1 MNERAGKGIKMIDLY
16 TWSTTNGRR
25 PLMILEETG
34 IPYRI
39 HPVNI
44 RNGEQKTPEHVRRSP
59 SAKIPAMVDPEGPD
73 GELVMFE
80 STAILAYLADKA
92 GRFNGGEGAGRH
104 HVAQWLQFSTHNLLP
119 TLSIMR
125 NHDILRPTAERL
137 LDVLDDYLDGR
148 DYLADDY
155 SIADMSPMTR
165 LALLRDD
172 ALIASRGNV
181 KRWVDNVTSRPAI
194 ARALADYPEFAG

>member
-1 MNERAGKGIKMIDLY
+1 MIDLY

-44 RNGEQKTPEHVRRSP
+44 RTGAQKTPEHVRRNP
-59 SAKIPAMVDPEGPD
+59 AGKIPAMVDPDGPG

-92 GRFNGGEGAGRH
+92 GKFNGGDGAGRY
-104 HVAQWLQFSTHNLLP
+104 HVLEWLQFFATNLQP
-119 TLSIMR
+119 VLSIMR
-125 NHDILRPTAERL
+125 NNEGL
-137 LDVLDDYLDGR
+137 LDSLDAWLDGR
-148 DYLADDY
+148 DYVAGEY
-155 SIADMSPMTR
+155 SIADMTAMTR
-165 LALLRDD
+165 LGLLKDD
-172 ALIASRGNV
+172 ALIASRANV
-181 KRWVDNVTSRPAI
+181 KRWVDTVTARPAI
-194 ARALADYPEFAG
+194 AKALGDFPEFQG

>member
-1 MNERAGKGIKMIDLY
+1 MIDLY
-16 TWSTTNGRR
+16 SWSTTNGRR

-44 RNGEQKTPEHVRRSP
+44 HAGEQKTPEHVRLSP
-59 SAKIPAMVDPEGPD
+59 SAKIPAMVDPEGPE

-92 GRFNGGEGAGRH
+92 GRFNGGDGAGRH
-104 HVAQWLQFSTHNLLP
+104 HVAQWLQFSATNLQPALSLMRTH
-119 TLSIMR
+119 
-125 NHDILRPTAERL
+125 DGLRPTAERL
-137 LDVLDDYLDGR
+137 LDVLDGYLDGR
-148 DYLADDY
+148 DYLAGGY

-165 LALLRDD
+165 LALLKDD
-172 ALIASRGNV
+172 ALITSRANV
-181 KRWVDNVTSRPAI
+181 KRWVDDVTSRPAI
-194 ARALADYPEFAG
+194 ARALADFPEFAG

>member
-1 MNERAGKGIKMIDLY
+1 MIELY
-16 TWSTTNGRR
+16 TWGTTNGRR

-44 RNGEQKTPEHVRRSP
+44 QKGEQKAPEHVKRSP

-92 GRFNGGEGAGRH
+92 GRFNGSTGAGRYK
-104 HVAQWLQFSTHNLLP
+104 VLEWLQFSATNLQP
-119 TLSIMR
+119 TLSMMR
-125 NHDILRPTAERL
+125 TNDALRPTAERL
-137 LDVLDDYLDGR
+137 LDVLDDFLDGR
-148 DYLADDY
+148 DYLAGEY

-165 LALLRDD
+165 LGLLKDD
-172 ALIASRGNV
+172 ALITSRANV
-181 KRWVDNVTSRPAI
+181 WRWVDDVTSRPAI
-194 ARALADYPEFAG
+194 AKALGPIPEFQT